1 MLDWKN
7 REMKDEFDGD
17 CRQALTLVFIE
28 NQEIEQVYEPDT
40 AFTRGTAFPNL
51 DKPFCPGGLKYER

>member
-1 MLDWKN
+1 MFDLDRMN
-7 REMKDEFDGD
+7 NSDNNAFS

-40 AFTRGTAFPNL
+40 AFVRGTAFPEL
-51 DKPFCPGGLKYER
+51 DKPFCPGGKNI

>member
-1 MLDWKN
+1 M
-7 REMKDEFDGD
+7 FDFKERNMEENDG
-17 CRQALTLVFIE
+17 CMQALTLAFIE

>member
-1 MLDWKN
+1 M
-7 REMKDEFDGD
+7 FDFKERNMEENDG
-17 CRQALTLVFIE
+17 CMQALTLVFIE

-51 DKPFCPGGLKYER
+51 DKPFCSGGLKYER

>member
-1 MLDWKN
+1 M
-7 REMKDEFDGD
+7 FDFKERNMEENDG
-17 CRQALTLVFIE
+17 CMQALTLVFIE